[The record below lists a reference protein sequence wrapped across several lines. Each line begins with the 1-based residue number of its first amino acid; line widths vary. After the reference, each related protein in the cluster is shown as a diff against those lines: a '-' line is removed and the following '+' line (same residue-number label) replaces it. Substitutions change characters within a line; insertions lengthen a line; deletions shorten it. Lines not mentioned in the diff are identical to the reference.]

1 MGKRATVISSSRSH
15 SGSFFLKHTHLYHAL
30 EHTLLHCLP
39 DTYQAHIQTFSSLSN
54 TLTHQHKPVDGVD
67 DEGDGG
73 EANGRGGPLA
83 YGEGQARGSAQEV
96 ERGSTHTV
104 DGEAWDSDRGQGLP
118 YKRVHHCYSHLG
130 CLPWVVTMLLQHRD
144 RHGV

>member
-1 MGKRATVISSSRSH
+1 M
-15 SGSFFLKHTHLYHAL
+15 
-30 EHTLLHCLP
+30 
-39 DTYQAHIQTFSSLSN
+39 
-54 TLTHQHKPVDGVD
+54 D